1 MSFHM
6 GERHFC
12 KKGVM
17 GEVGS
22 HFAQSVLH
30 FIFVSV
36 SSLLC
41 FTDLAA
47 TATES
52 MGKRASERKQQQEK

>member
-1 MSFHM
+1 MSFYM
-6 GERHFC
+6 GKRHFC
-12 KKGVM
+12 KKGVV

-22 HFAQSVLH
+22 HFAQSVLN
-30 FIFVSV
+30 FIFMSV

-41 FTDLAA
+41 FTDLAP

-52 MGKRASERKQQQEK
+52 MGKRASKRKQQHEK